1 MQGMFEGG
9 FQGEK
14 RHLLPL
20 LSKPRPTCGFGFKL
34 VELPRD
40 WEQLADG
47 DWAIVHFK
55 SEDSGNIG
63 YCEGPHVR

>member
-1 MQGMFEGG
+1 MFEGG
-9 FQGEK
+9 FLIEK

-20 LSKPRPTCGFGFKL
+20 LSKLRPTCGVVFKL

-40 WEQLADG
+40 WEQLAGG

-55 SEDSGNIG
+55 SEDSENIG

>member
-1 MQGMFEGG
+1 MFEGG
-9 FQGEK
+9 FLIEK

-20 LSKPRPTCGFGFKL
+20 LSKLRPTCGVVFKL

-47 DWAIVHFK
+47 DWAIPPCCPRRRAGTTGGETRT
-55 SEDSGNIG
+55 S
-63 YCEGPHVR
+63 

>member
-1 MQGMFEGG
+1 MFEGG

-20 LSKPRPTCGFGFKL
+20 LSKLRPTCGFVFKL
-34 VELPRD
+34 VELSKD

-55 SEDSGNIG
+55 SENPGNIS
-63 YCEGPHVR
+63 YCEDPHVR